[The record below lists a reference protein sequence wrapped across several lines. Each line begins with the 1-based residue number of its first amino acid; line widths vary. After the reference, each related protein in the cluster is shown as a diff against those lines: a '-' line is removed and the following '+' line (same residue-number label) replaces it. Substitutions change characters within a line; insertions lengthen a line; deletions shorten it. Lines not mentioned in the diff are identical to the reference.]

1 MANSKFVAHYGID
14 SQANTNVTGDLYV
27 SGNAAIGGTLSYS
40 GVALGDFLPSADGDN
55 LGNTTLRWDLFGGT
69 ANISSTL
76 VVGGATTISNTIQVS
91 GAATFQNTLT
101 TTGQA
106 NVGANL
112 NVVGL
117 ANIAGN
123 TYIGGFVNVS
133 TSVTAGGLANITG
146 NVSFTNTIV
155 TATTN
160 STANVVTVGA
170 ANVSVDSGVLFVD
183 SVNNRVGINNTAPG
197 VALRVTGDVDISA
210 TANIQGSTTVTGSLT
225 ANGNTSLTNS
235 LLALTTNSTA
245 SVLTIGSANTNIDS
259 GTFFVDATTN
269 RVGINNTAPGVA
281 LSVTGAANISTSV
294 NSALL
299 TVDTAFIANTTG
311 AYHTGIISANG
322 NTSFTNAIFGLTT
335 NSTANVLTIG
345 AANTNID
352 SGVLFVDSVNNRVGI
367 NNTAPG
373 VALRVTGDTDISGTA
388 NIQGN
393 ANIGGNLGIAG
404 LVTLSGNTTLSGSL
418 QTIAGNSNFDSGVLF
433 VDSVNNRVGINNTA
447 PTVALEVAGA
457 ANVSTSVN
465 SALLTVGTAFIANT
479 TGVYSTGVANAAS
492 FTTSGISA
500 NATALVPIS
509 NTVGQILGNTI
520 SRWVLTANSGNFSGN
535 VLLGNTTTNTLIA
548 PQSYASNT
556 SGAVTGT
563 VTTIGTTVVSGTGTV
578 FTNDLVAGD
587 VIKFS
592 SCTAYFTVQAISN
605 STQIVLTT
613 NSPSVSGD
621 TVEKKN
627 IQTVN
632 NSGVFLYGAGQ
643 TVTPFSN
650 ATTSTL
656 GNSTARWIISANTIH
671 ASGLITAAG
680 GMDLTG
686 SISASVYQIAS
697 INSTSNGFIANST
710 VVAVGNSTVNTVID
724 STGIRTGG
732 TTGVSPYANGSD
744 LGTLTARWDVYAA
757 NTDVSGVLAV
767 GNNATFSGNVS
778 ITSGA
783 NPTLFVGTSV
793 TVNTSGVYPASN
805 TLGSALGTATQRFDV
820 YGDTGFFGGVLTANG
835 GLTVEA
841 NPMTANGTTGTSGQ
855 VLTSNGTIGAPYW
868 STISAGGGTPE
879 GANTQVQ
886 FNNSGVFGG
895 DSGFTYVASSN
906 TLTVVG
912 PINGGAITASGVL
925 SGASAD
931 ISGSITGNSLAIAG
945 TANAN
950 IFNAAST
957 LVGGSSTYGS
967 SASVSTSLS
976 TGTTLTVGTKLSVNG
991 SFGTAGQML
1000 YSGGTT
1006 NTYWAAAPASGGTPG
1021 GSSTHVQYNNAG
1033 AFAGSASFT
1042 FAVGSGTL
1050 SATIMTTTSD
1060 ERLKTNIQT
1069 ISGGLDM
1076 VSRMRG
1082 VSYEFKDSGHKG
1094 YGVIAQEIQD
1104 ILPNVVHT
1112 NEDGF
1117 MKVSYNDIIGV
1128 LIEAIKDLKQEINEM
1143 KNGNQS

>member
-69 ANISSTL
+69 ANIASTL

-91 GAATFQNTLT
+91 GAATFQNTVT

-133 TSVTAGGLANITG
+133 TSVTAGGIANIAG

-197 VALRVTGDVDISA
+197 VALRVTGDIDVSA
-210 TANIQGSTTVTGSLT
+210 TANVQGSATVTGNLT

-259 GTFFVDATTN
+259 GTFFVDATNN

-299 TVDTAFIANTTG
+299 TVGTAFIANTTG

-322 NTSFTNAIFGLTT
+322 NTTFTNAIFGLTT

-404 LVTLSGNTTLSGSL
+404 LVTLSGNTILSGSL

-433 VDSVNNRVGINNTA
+433 VDSVNNRTGINNTA
-447 PTVALEVAGA
+447 PTVALEVTGA
-457 ANVSTSVN
+457 ANISTSVN

-479 TGVYSTGVANAAS
+479 TGMYSTGAANAAS

-650 ATTSTL
+650 ATASSL

-686 SISASVYQIAS
+686 TINASAYQIAS
-697 INSTSNGFIANST
+697 INSTSNGLIANST
-710 VVAVGNSTVNTVID
+710 VIAVGNSTVNTVID
-724 STGIRTGG
+724 STGIRTSG
-732 TTGVSPYANGSD
+732 TTGVSPYANGTD

-757 NTDVSGVLAV
+757 NDDVSGTLTV

-783 NPTLFVGTSV
+783 NPTLFVGSSV

-805 TLGSALGTATQRFDV
+805 TLGTALGTATQRFDL
-820 YGDTGFFGGVLTANG
+820 YGDTGFFGGTLTASG
-835 GLTVEA
+835 GLTIEV
-841 NPMTANGTTGTSGQ
+841 NPLTANGTTGSSGQ
-855 VLTSNGTIGAPYW
+855 FLTSNGTVGAPYW
-868 STISAGGGTPE
+868 STIPSVTVGGS
-879 GANTQVQ
+879 NTQLQ
-886 FNNSGVFGG
+886 FNDSGSLGG
-895 DSGFTYVASSN
+895 DSGLVYVKTSN
-906 TLTVVG
+906 TLTVTG
-912 PINGGAITASGVL
+912 PINGTDITATGVL
-925 SGASAD
+925 GGASA
-931 ISGSITGNSLAIAG
+931 SLTGSITGGSLAVTG

-950 IFNAAST
+950 IFSAASA
-957 LVGGSSTYGS
+957 LVSAGSGTITTSLG
-967 SASVSTSLS
+967 VGTSLS

-991 SFGTAGQML
+991 SFGTAGHMM
-1000 YSGGTT
+1000 YSGGTG
-1006 NTYWAAAPASGGTPG
+1006 NAYWAAAPVSGGVPG
-1021 GSSTHVQYNNAG
+1021 GATTQVQYNNSG
-1033 AFAGSASFT
+1033 AFAGNVNFT
-1042 FAVGSGTL
+1042 FTVATGTL

-1060 ERLKTNIQT
+1060 ERLKTNIET
-1069 ISGGLDM
+1069 IENGLAK

-1082 VSYEFKDSGHKG
+1082 VSYEFKDGGHKG

-1104 ILPNVVHT
+1104 ILPNVVQT

-1117 MKVSYNDIIGV
+1117 MRVSYNDIIGV
-1128 LIEAIKDLKQEINEM
+1128 LIEAIKDLKQEIDEI